1 MGQVIYQGVQN
12 NFTSEVEK
20 NLTKLENIE
29 KKIVIISEVQ
39 IAHKEQDIRGFEDVN
54 KSMKDKYDLILSLLS
69 DISKDVKELRK
80 GQNEIKEDLKKVKVV
95 TGNNCIEIEYLK
107 TIK

>member
-1 MGQVIYQGVQN
+1 
-12 NFTSEVEK
+12 
-20 NLTKLENIE
+20 
-29 KKIVIISEVQ
+29 
-39 IAHKEQDIRGFEDVN
+39 
-54 KSMKDKYDLILSLLS
+54 MKDKYDLILSLLS